1 MNFRLYMKI
10 LAVVGVSLFAA
21 CEVDDPVPPKTRPNP
36 NITLSDLR
44 KVYEGQAVRLEPKL
58 LMDAHQVAGVVISDA
73 AAGNIGKG
81 EFIIQNTQR
90 GIIGGIT
97 LSLGEGVEASYAL
110 GDSLVIDVVGSQL
123 TRVNGELKLADVS
136 PSMITK
142 LREDCVV
149 EPRPVTLQELITNFD
164 LYEGTLVRVIGTTIT
179 PPPVEGETYEG
190 NKILDDGADVTIQL
204 HTESNAAFAG
214 EKLPTNAEFTGI
226 ARYHNASGN
235 DVESAEKQLWMRN
248 LDDAGNASGPLY
260 PGFPE
265 KFDTD
270 LVKDAYASADLDIS
284 TGNWTFNGVT
294 LVTLTSARPIN
305 PDGTKGVQF
314 NQRNSV
320 PLFLQMNFD
329 VPNGASKVTVLSGS
343 YGTDPGCTWRLEYS
357 SDGGSTWEQIGD
369 EVSVNNKV
377 AETVTFLMDL
387 DGPVRFRVLKLGL
400 GDTNNGRLNL
410 DDFTIYQN

>member
-1 MNFRLYMKI
+1 MNIKAYTKLLTVAI
-10 LAVVGVSLFAA
+10 VSLFAG

-44 KVYEGQAVRLEPKL
+44 NVYNGEEVRLDPKL
-58 LMDAHQVAGVVISDA
+58 IMDAHQIAGVVISDA
-73 AAGNIGKG
+73 ASGNIAKG

-90 GIIGGIT
+90 GMIGSIVV
-97 LSLGEGVEASYAL
+97 SLDGSPDVPFVI
-110 GDSLVIDVVGSQL
+110 GDSLIIDVVGSKL
-123 TRVNGELKLADVS
+123 TRVNGELKLTDVS
-136 PSMITK
+136 LSSIEK
-142 LREDCVV
+142 RREGCEVK
-149 EPRPVTLQELITNFD
+149 PRALTLQELVSNFH
-164 LYEGTLVRVIGTTIT
+164 LYEGNLVKVIGTSIN
-179 PPPVEGETYEG
+179 PPPAPDETYGGDKTLE
-190 NKILDDGADVTIQL
+190 DGSGVTIQL
-204 HTESNAAFAG
+204 HTEPTASFAD

-226 ARYHNASGN
+226 ARYYNPSGN
-235 DVESAEKQLWMRN
+235 DVETAQKQLWMRN
-248 LDDAGNASGPLY
+248 LGDAGNASGPLY
-260 PGFPE
+260 PGWPE

-270 LVKDAYASADLDIS
+270 LVKDAYASANLELS

-314 NQRNSV
+314 NQRNAV

-343 YGTDPGCTWRLEYS
+343 YGTDPGCKWQLEYS
-357 SDGGSTWEQIGD
+357 SDGGANWQQIGD
-369 EVSVNNKV
+369 EVNVTNKV

-387 DGPVRFRVLKLGL
+387 KGPVRFRILKLPL
-400 GDTNNGRLNL
+400 GDTNNGRLNI

>member
-1 MNFRLYMKI
+1 
-10 LAVVGVSLFAA
+10 
-21 CEVDDPVPPKTRPNP
+21 
-36 NITLSDLR
+36 
-44 KVYEGQAVRLEPKL
+44 
-58 LMDAHQVAGVVISDA
+58 
-73 AAGNIGKG
+73 
-81 EFIIQNTQR
+81 
-90 GIIGGIT
+90 
-97 LSLGEGVEASYAL
+97 
-110 GDSLVIDVVGSQL
+110 
-123 TRVNGELKLADVS
+123 
-136 PSMITK
+136 
-142 LREDCVV
+142 
-149 EPRPVTLQELITNFD
+149 
-164 LYEGTLVRVIGTTIT
+164 

-314 NQRNSV
+314 NQR
-320 PLFLQMNFD
+320 
-329 VPNGASKVTVLSGS
+329 
-343 YGTDPGCTWRLEYS
+343 
-357 SDGGSTWEQIGD
+357 
-369 EVSVNNKV
+369 
-377 AETVTFLMDL
+377 
-387 DGPVRFRVLKLGL
+387 
-400 GDTNNGRLNL
+400 
-410 DDFTIYQN
+410 